1 MEINVHQIDLTELGY
16 TFSTKPLLIGG
27 MAMEFYGLRP
37 AGRDID
43 FVITRQDY
51 EGLAVLYPDHLKDLF
66 GDLGV
71 CVGQF
76 EIWMSICLF
85 DYDYLSINALE
96 RPDYRIISLE
106 KLLFLKAMGIQVP
119 KYEADLRLIVQKI
132 LDIQHGKDQLPE

>member
-1 MEINVHQIDLTELGY
+1 MHQIDLTELGY

-132 LDIQHGKDQLPE
+132 LDIQYGKDQLPE